1 MSNILSSFPTINDGI
16 REKLKFNIGFYDIY
30 SNINNDISKLEFTPN
45 EEIENSFFVDDEYNA
60 WNPNQNDLNIKYK
73 LHMENL
79 DILFNRKNG
88 VTERNAKLGLALTW
102 YCKKT
107 KQIQTLKLKEFEFS
121 NDNASLVFE
130 GEISFVPGSLSEK
143 LNLRFIIYLV
153 KNDLKDM
160 MASTEGTILGIID
173 EYEII
178 LEGDGSL
185 FPIEQIDDTRS
196 NFTYEVNINYTDLYE
211 EFDKDHICLLINS
224 SKLENS
230 SENILKNELFKE
242 ILSDFFISIFQ
253 DIKDKGYDINSIL
266 ENEYDD
272 NTIGK
277 AVQIWISTMNIKYDS
292 YINLSKSIRKY
303 IYSL

>member
-1 MSNILSSFPTINDGI
+1 
-16 REKLKFNIGFYDIY
+16 
-30 SNINNDISKLEFTPN
+30 
-45 EEIENSFFVDDEYNA
+45 
-60 WNPNQNDLNIKYK
+60 
-73 LHMENL
+73 
-79 DILFNRKNG
+79 
-88 VTERNAKLGLALTW
+88 
-102 YCKKT
+102 
-107 KQIQTLKLKEFEFS
+107 
-121 NDNASLVFE
+121 
-130 GEISFVPGSLSEK
+130 
-143 LNLRFIIYLV
+143 
-153 KNDLKDM
+153 

>member
-121 NDNASLVFE
+121 NDNASLDFE